1 MTLSKDQGALNEVC
15 EALARTMKVL
25 REIKGM
31 GLREHARNLNMNP
44 ATLCRVEAGKG
55 CDLKTLVHIH
65 HATGIKLTT
74 LLGEKE

>member
-1 MTLSKDQGALNEVC
+1 MNDQNANLDHVC
-15 EALARTMKVL
+15 AELARTMKVL
-25 REIKGM
+25 RDIKGM

-65 HATGIKLTT
+65 RATGIKLAT
-74 LLGEKE
+74 LLGEK